1 MQQPPAGLPH
11 TRTRSVHWL
20 VTAVTLAA
28 VLAGAALVGPGDDT
42 ATASAPPAAAPDP
55 HTARYP
61 LNCGRAGLDV
71 VGQGGAGLDG
81 DGRPE
86 TVAVVRCASGGGTPP
101 SGVYVLEPSAEPGG
115 VPRVAAT
122 LVDPAQ
128 KMSVTGFSVRGG
140 VISATLLGYSAPS
153 VPRCCPDLRRSVQWR
168 RQGGKFTLTAA
179 PVAGS
184 V

>member
-1 MQQPPAGLPH
+1 MQPPAGLPH
-11 TRTRSVHWL
+11 TRTRPVHWL
-20 VTAVTLAA
+20 VTALTLAA
-28 VLAGAALVGPGDDT
+28 VLTGAALLGPGDDT
-42 ATASAPPAAAPDP
+42 ATASAPPAAAPDAR
-55 HTARYP
+55 TAHYP
-61 LNCGRAGLDV
+61 LNCGPAGLDV
-71 VGQGGAGLDG
+71 VHQAVADLDG

-101 SGVYVLEPSAEPGG
+101 SGVYVLSPAAGPGG
-115 VPRVAAT
+115 APRLTAT

-128 KMSVTGFSVRGG
+128 KMSVTGFSVRQGL
-140 VISATLLGYSAPS
+140 ISATLLGYSAPS

-168 RQGGKFTLTAA
+168 WQDGKFALTAA